1 MTDKENFINDYFV
14 TNLVTEFINTGR
26 NNTEFPEQ
34 EVTFAGKKTFILP
47 QFLFFPYNSISKYTL
62 PIIFLETEW
71 FKWEEL

>member
-34 EVTFAGKKTFILP
+34 EVTFAGKKNIYPATIL
-47 QFLFFPYNSISKYTL
+47 
-62 PIIFLETEW
+62 IFSL
-71 FKWEEL
+71 